1 MTNMM
6 AKCFAKGCHQ
16 KVTESE
22 RDVSKWRPCLGCRS
36 HWIHI
41 QCGGFCSDC
50 QANNASPIEAM
61 KSTFCSEI
69 KPTTTTTT
77 KKSRTSDRSPLSIK
91 QSHIAKRLE
100 SSSGMALEDAFF
112 ILSKSTF
119 FSHSG
124 FKDGKENSTS
134 VQGKRHRKPTAPP
147 ALTPENVV
155 DKPNTTATN
164 TTKKNVE
171 PTPNTASNNNK
182 PKNSKK
188 SSSPDSGKTVSTS
201 RKRKLSASNNES
213 TQHHQP
219 APKKVKRVSNNSQQP
234 STSAASTSG
243 GTPKKYASE
252 PHAKIRDKI
261 RKKVVEVK
269 MAEDGTH
276 NPDRLL
282 YHVKTNLPIGT

>member
-1 MTNMM
+1 MCEIIKKLRNLFLFLQGPKMTNMM

-100 SSSGMALEDAFF
+100 SSSGMALKNAFF
-112 ILSKSTF
+112 ILSKSSHF
-119 FSHSG
+119 FLE
-124 FKDGKENSTS
+124 FF
-134 VQGKRHRKPTAPP
+134 
-147 ALTPENVV
+147 
-155 DKPNTTATN
+155 
-164 TTKKNVE
+164 
-171 PTPNTASNNNK
+171 
-182 PKNSKK
+182 
-188 SSSPDSGKTVSTS
+188 
-201 RKRKLSASNNES
+201 
-213 TQHHQP
+213 
-219 APKKVKRVSNNSQQP
+219 
-234 STSAASTSG
+234 
-243 GTPKKYASE
+243 
-252 PHAKIRDKI
+252 
-261 RKKVVEVK
+261 
-269 MAEDGTH
+269 
-276 NPDRLL
+276 
-282 YHVKTNLPIGT
+282 